1 MTAEK
6 TKEKNGKREI
16 VIPGEIVSTGDE
28 FLPGDWTL
36 REGKNIISTRL
47 GIAEKSDRLVKI
59 IPLSGVYIPRRGN
72 VVIGEITDISFN
84 GWQVEIGGPYG
95 AFLSL
100 KEIPGYIEEGEME
113 NVFGI
118 GDLIVTKIFNVKRT
132 SIDLTMKQREGG
144 LGKIK
149 EGLIVRVNPHR
160 VPRII
165 GKEGSMIK
173 LIKDATRCSI
183 TVGQNG
189 LIWIRGDSVEE
200 RLFAKRAIEFIVE
213 NTTIE
218 GLTEAVEKW
227 LKENPLKVL
236 KSEIKEEKEAEE

>member
-1 MTAEK
+1 MTEK

-16 VIPGEIVSTGDE
+16 VIPGEVVASGEDI
-28 FLPGDWTL
+28 LPGDWTI
-36 REGKNIISTRL
+36 RDGKDIISTRL
-47 GIAEKSDRLVKI
+47 GVVEKAERLVKI

-72 VVIGEITDISFN
+72 VIIGEIKDISFN
-84 GWQVEIGGPYG
+84 GWQVDIGGPYG

-100 KEIPGYIEEGEME
+100 KEIPGYIEENEME

-118 GDLIVTKIFNVKRT
+118 GDLIVTKVFNVKRT
-132 SIDLTMKQREGG
+132 AVDLTMKQREGG

-149 EGLIVRVNPHR
+149 EGLIVNVNPHR

-173 LIKDATRCSI
+173 LIKDMTRCSI

-189 LIWIRGDSVEE
+189 LIWIRGDNVED

-213 NTTIE
+213 NTTTE
-218 GLTEAVEKW
+218 GLTEAVESW
-227 LKENPLKVL
+227 FKEN
-236 KSEIKEEKEAEE
+236 KSTVSF